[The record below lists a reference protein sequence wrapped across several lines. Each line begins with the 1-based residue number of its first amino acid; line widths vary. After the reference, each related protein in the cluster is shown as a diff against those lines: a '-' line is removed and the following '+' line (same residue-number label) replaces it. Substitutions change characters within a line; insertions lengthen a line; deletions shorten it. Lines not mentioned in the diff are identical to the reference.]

1 MTSEVFRKLPIC
13 DGGYVTDYI
22 NIRKTAHKELT
33 LWHGKHK
40 PYTCDFP
47 SELIKKQREEL
58 RYERKYI

>member
-22 NIRKTAHKELT
+22 NIRKMTNKDIT
-33 LWHGKHK
+33 TWHGKHK

-47 SELIKKQREEL
+47 SELIKK
-58 RYERKYI
+58 